1 MSRNIH
7 VQHQR
12 SSSTGS
18 HGLLFG
24 IGAAAGPH
32 HVINHHAPITHQISS
47 PSTDPLTDED
57 EDSIGLEDTE
67 ALELKGTLSKWT
79 NYIHGWQDRY
89 FSLKEGTLVYYK
101 SQLETDFGCRGAITI
116 DKATIKSHDLD
127 EMRFDVSVSDCV
139 WYLRA
144 TSIEDRQRW
153 IDALE
158 VAKRR
163 QHPALD
169 HHSGSQ
175 TIGRY
180 DSAMSL
186 SSTSSVRKSAQPLKE
201 KLAEMETFKDI
212 LSQQIDKLGAHIDL
226 QSQVRSREYEDSS
239 DFDESNQSIT
249 KRVNNHESAER
260 LDFRAEA
267 ITFKAT
273 ANGIL
278 FSLANCIE
286 TLSRSEETWRK
297 KLEKEQ
303 IARKRAEELYRKAIE
318 EAEPVKPE
326 TPSKPSQMGIMK
338 SPDYEEGPNSQI
350 GEDEFF
356 DAVETALDKLQEE
369 QELRDKLK
377 ELGAKSS
384 EVASTSASE
393 AMNHPL
399 WDTIDSVTNE
409 QLHYARL
416 QVGQDSIWE
425 LFAEDGEMKMYKREE
440 EIDGMVID
448 PLKAL
453 HQVTGK
459 IRSER
464 DI

>member
-1 MSRNIH
+1 M
-7 VQHQR
+7 
-12 SSSTGS
+12 
-18 HGLLFG
+18 
-24 IGAAAGPH
+24 
-32 HVINHHAPITHQISS
+32 
-47 PSTDPLTDED
+47 
-57 EDSIGLEDTE
+57 
-67 ALELKGTLSKWT
+67 
-79 NYIHGWQDRY
+79 
-89 FSLKEGTLVYYK
+89 VYYK

-158 VAKRR
+158 VAKRS
-163 QHPALD
+163 QVALD

-186 SSTSSVRKSAQPLKE
+186 SSASSVRKSTQPLKE

-212 LSQQIDKLGAHIDL
+212 LSQQIDKLGAHIEL
-226 QSQVRSREYEDSS
+226 QGQPLRKENE
-239 DFDESNQSIT
+239 DFDEGMHSTS
-249 KRVNNHESAER
+249 KRVNNHENSCDKI
-260 LDFRAEA
+260 DFRAEA

-278 FSLANCIE
+278 FSLSNCID
-286 TLSRSEETWRK
+286 TLSRSEENWRK
-297 KLEKEQ
+297 RLDKEQ
-303 IARKRAEELYRKAIE
+303 AARKRAEELYRKAIA
-318 EAEPVKPE
+318 EAEPTVKSE
-326 TPSKPSQMGIMK
+326 TPSRPTQMVIMK

-377 ELGAKSS
+377 ELGQKSS
-384 EVASTSASE
+384 SMASEPVSAS
-393 AMNHPL
+393 AAISHPL
-399 WDTIDSVTNE
+399 WDRIDAVTNE

-416 QVGQDSIWE
+416 QVGQQDSVWE

-440 EIDGMVID
+440 EVDGMVID

-453 HQVTGK
+453 HQVKGK
-459 IRSER
+459 LISLF
-464 DI
+464 IV